1 MDKQFIIS
9 EIHRTA
15 LNGKALGQRGFAAAT
30 NIKPNQWLGKYWARW
45 GDALAEAGYT
55 QNEWT
60 PALEE
65 SQIVENLLRLTRKLG
80 KFPTKYEIGIERRS
94 NASFPSYGPITRL
107 GSRAEL
113 DDKLLERCRVHD
125 EYSDL
130 EEILRAIPTLEK
142 AADAETSKRI
152 GGSITDGYV
161 YLVRGQNAYKIG
173 STRAP
178 YRRVAEIVNNSANGA
193 ELLHLISTDDP
204 EGIEDYWH
212 RRFADKRIEGLN
224 KQSGE
229 WFRLTNED
237 VKIFK
242 RRKTM

>member
-1 MDKQFIIS
+1 MLWLKLA
-9 EIHRTA
+9 TCKM
-15 LNGKALGQRGFAAAT
+15 NG
-30 NIKPNQWLGKYWARW
+30 
-45 GDALAEAGYT
+45 
-55 QNEWT
+55 T

-65 SQIVENLLRLTRKLG
+65 SQIVENLLQLTRKLG

-94 NASFPSYGPITRL
+94 NPSFPSYGPITRL
-107 GSRAEL
+107 CSRAAL
-113 DDKLLERCRVHD
+113 RDRLLEHCRARE

-130 EEILRAIPTLEK
+130 EDTLRAIPTLEK
-142 AADAETSKRI
+142 TVADAGTSKEI
-152 GGSITDGYV
+152 PDLIAAGYV
-161 YLVRGQNAYKIG
+161 YLVRGQDAYKIG

-178 YRRVAEIVNNSANGA
+178 YRRVAEIANQSANGA

-212 RRFADKRIEGLN
+212 RRFADKRIDGLN

-229 WFRLTNED
+229 WFRLSKED
-237 VKIFK
+237 VKVFR